1 MLRLAA
7 GQPGYLGVESVR
19 EGEARHHRLLL
30 GVGGKRDR
38 RLAPSRRPRGG
49 AKGRAQALV
58 SRLRTSDRA
67 RGARAAFWGLTPR
80 PCPEVPRRLS
90 PRPLPT
96 ASCTRLFVT
105 ESMRLWPS
113 GDGGGLVLAL
123 HPGLTMRMLVALGF
137 LVALPAGAAE
147 LACGPVEAGVIN
159 LDGLLDDWA
168 EVPGLDAGGR
178 DPNLSFTVK
187 CNLGPRSMYLLVD
200 VRDDYFARTKQTRP
214 GEDHV
219 ELTLGGRKLLVYPGD
234 QASIKDHVSWGKKP
248 ARGVRSFGA
257 LQPGGWAVELELP
270 LGEIGVRPGT
280 PRISFG
286 ARVADCD
293 SKVRLKTD
301 RVAELGGAIAFAE
314 AESALDAFLRDQHL
328 TRHDHLLRQDA
339 VERPRPQRARAAG
352 RPLHG
357 GGHRRLRLRRA
368 AVPRPARSARGA
380 AGRPGR
386 RRARGAGAALPR
398 GGQGW
403 RARAAHRLSSRRWRA
418 DLAHL
423 RARGRQ
429 VRRRFQAGEQSLF
442 RAARPRH
449 RSGGRS
455 RRRQRLHAGE
465 LARVALFRRH
475 PDSFAVGD
483 DRKARYQFQGDEY
496 KQVP

>member
-1 MLRLAA
+1 
-7 GQPGYLGVESVR
+7 
-19 EGEARHHRLLL
+19 
-30 GVGGKRDR
+30 
-38 RLAPSRRPRGG
+38 
-49 AKGRAQALV
+49 
-58 SRLRTSDRA
+58 
-67 RGARAAFWGLTPR
+67 
-80 PCPEVPRRLS
+80 
-90 PRPLPT
+90 
-96 ASCTRLFVT
+96 
-105 ESMRLWPS
+105 
-113 GDGGGLVLAL
+113 
-123 HPGLTMRMLVALGF
+123 MRMLVALGL

-234 QASIKDHVSWGKKP
+234 QAAIKDRVTWGSKP

-270 LGEIGVRPGT
+270 LGEIGVHPGT

-328 TRHDHLLRQDA
+328 TRHSIYFDKMLSN
-339 VERPRPQRARAAG
+339 G
-352 RPLHG
+352 R
-357 GGHRRLRLRRA
+357 GH
-368 AVPRPARSARGA
+368 SARMLLVGRYMVVVTDGYVFAELPFHDRRDLREARLVDLAGDGREALVLRYRESVQSGA
-380 AGRPGR
+380 RELLSAYRPDGGEQIARIFAHEVGKFAGASKLENKVSFVR
-386 RRARGAGAALPR
+386 RGHATDLVVEAGAASGFTQASWRESPSSDAIPILLP
-398 GGQGW
+398 W
-403 RARAAHRLSSRRWRA
+403 
-418 DLAHL
+418 
-423 RARGRQ
+423 
-429 VRRRFQAGEQSLF
+429 
-442 RAARPRH
+442 
-449 RSGGRS
+449 
-455 RRRQRLHAGE
+455 
-465 LARVALFRRH
+465 
-475 PDSFAVGD
+475 GD